1 MSRILLVILYVMFFL
16 FLTVG
21 NASGASGAND
31 ANVKPTWLKSIPD
44 VLSEPGVTAAAA
56 AGDAIG
62 PHDDF
67 LPADSDGIQT
77 LHPGQIAIFLVEID
91 AGPPET
97 SDGHF
102 YQNNNGTPEKVGCE
116 VNGPMEDQLGSN
128 LAGLNN
134 SECVSSALK
143 IMADNAMVCALGKF
157 DNIGGGSFHYWQI
170 CQDLPCTKEQNS
182 VVSIRL
188 RDDPS
193 GAACASLGGVFTA
206 GDPRGKMSL
215 KGQYV
220 IVGSYITS
228 WSASDPDPWPT
239 FDRPHGFWIK
249 GN

>member
-1 MSRILLVILYVMFFL
+1 MFFL

-21 NASGASGAND
+21 NASGASGTND

-44 VLSEPGVTAAAA
+44 ALSEPNVTAIAA

-77 LHPGQIAIFLVEID
+77 LYPGQTAIFLVEID
-91 AGPPET
+91 SGPPET

-116 VNGPMEDQLGSN
+116 VNEPMTNQFVSTLT
-128 LAGLNN
+128 GLNN
-134 SECVSSALK
+134 SECISSALK
-143 IMADNAMVCALGKF
+143 IMADNAMICSLGNF
-157 DNIGGGSFHYWQI
+157 STAGGGSFHYWQI

-182 VVSIRL
+182 VVSIRII
-188 RDDPS
+188 DPS
-193 GAACASLGGVFTA
+193 SPCASLGGVFTP

-228 WSASDPDPWPT
+228 WNTGEDPWPT
-239 FDRPHGFWIK
+239 FNRAHGFWIK